1 MVNFTVSQHLEPLAC
16 PVVDA
21 VSASYAVALAIPAY
35 LLVGGVM
42 WRHGP

>member
-1 MVNFTVSQHLEPLAC
+1 MVNFTVSQRLQPLAC

-21 VSASYAVALAIPAY
+21 VSASHAAVFAIAAY
-35 LLVGGVM
+35 LLVM